1 MKTKQSRQMIESSS
15 HSISGIIYDL
25 MDRRKFPGTVYVEGG
40 LIADIVEDETVNS
53 QQLIMP
59 GLVDAHVHIESSM
72 LVPSEFARLAVVH
85 GTVATVSDPHEI
97 ANVCGIDG
105 VRFMIENGEEMP
117 FTFAFGAPSCVP
129 ATRFE
134 TAGAEITAD
143 DIRELFK
150 DKRILYLSEMMNWP
164 GILNED
170 AEVLAKIAVAKKA
183 KRPVDGHAPGLK
195 GADARKYAKRG
206 ISTDHE
212 CFTLEEALDKIKAGM
227 KILIREGSAAR
238 NYDTL
243 HTLLQSHPESIMFCC
258 DDIHPDSLV
267 AGHINEHVK
276 RSLELG
282 YNEFDVL
289 RAASVHPVEHYKL
302 PVGLLKKGDPAD
314 FIVVDN
320 IDDFNIIETWIK
332 GFKVADNGKTQLQH
346 SSTPKNGT
354 DVNPINN
361 FSRTEITSG
370 DIHIDVDDEE
380 IRIIVA
386 HDGQLVTTEEI
397 GHTKDPDVLKIIVV
411 NRYADVKPSVAFI
424 KGMGLRHGAIA
435 SSVAHDS
442 HNVIAVGCTDDEIV
456 AAVNGVIAERGG
468 ISVAV
473 GRTVQVLPLPVGGLM
488 SLEDGYNVSRMYKTL
503 DRLAKNQGSRL
514 RAPFMTLSFMALL
527 VIPHLKLSD
536 KGLFDGN
543 TFTFTELAVG

>member
-1 MKTKQSRQMIESSS
+1 MIESSS